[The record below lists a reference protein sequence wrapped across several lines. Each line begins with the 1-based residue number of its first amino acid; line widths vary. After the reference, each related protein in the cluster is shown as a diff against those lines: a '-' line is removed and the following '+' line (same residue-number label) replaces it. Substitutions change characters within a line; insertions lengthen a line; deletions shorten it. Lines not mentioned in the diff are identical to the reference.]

1 MLYFVINN
9 CNLIVAYLNY
19 LWGIKI
25 LDIKLALKLSLGGI
39 EMKSFS
45 KWGGVEIVSYP
56 CIDKGGLEQV

>member
-25 LDIKLALKLSLGGI
+25 LDIKLALKLSLAGMDNELI
-39 EMKSFS
+39 SR
-45 KWGGVEIVSYP
+45 WGL
-56 CIDKGGLEQV
+56 KL